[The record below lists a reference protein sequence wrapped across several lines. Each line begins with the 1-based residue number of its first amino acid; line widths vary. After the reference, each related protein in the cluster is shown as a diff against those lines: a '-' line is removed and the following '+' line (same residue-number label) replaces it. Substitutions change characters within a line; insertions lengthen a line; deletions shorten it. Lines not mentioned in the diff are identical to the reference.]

1 MKIFKAPGKSR
12 WLTAVRQRI
21 LFFAAV
27 NDCPFLTA
35 NATVLFWFLVWA
47 ILPGIYDQTD
57 ETLYWKQPRIRGV
70 ASTKAAGI
78 WASTKTLD
86 KNNMKY

>member
-1 MKIFKAPGKSR
+1 MKILKAPEKSR
-12 WLTAVRQRI
+12 WLTAVRRRI
-21 LFFAAV
+21 LYICSCKCRFM
-27 NDCPFLTA
+27 TA
-35 NATVLFWFLVWA
+35 NATVLFWFLVCA

-57 ETLYWKQPRIRGV
+57 ETLYWKQLRIRGV
-70 ASTKAAGI
+70 ASTKVPGI